1 VSFVIV
7 PRAGLAGA
15 ATSAG
20 PGTAGTPDIEAE
32 IAGEVARRVRQEV
45 ARLRA
50 EASAAGRADA
60 EAAAQAAAQA
70 RFAEALAP
78 AVAALQEAWAQLA
91 SPLAAQEEALA
102 ELVTDL
108 AFSLCRHLF
117 GGETETD
124 PAALRALVAR
134 LIAEAA
140 SERGARQ
147 AIVLRVNPAD
157 HDALQTVTLP
167 PGAMLLAD
175 SAIKRGGALV
185 EIVEPDGDPIDRI
198 EWDATLETRLEAL
211 QEELGLT
218 RRPERAS

>member
-1 VSFVIV
+1 VSFVLV
-7 PRAGLAGA
+7 PRAGIAGTVSNQGPVAAGA
-15 ATSAG
+15 S
-20 PGTAGTPDIEAE
+20 DIEAD
-32 IAGEVARRVRQEV
+32 IASEVARRVRQEV

-60 EAAAQAAAQA
+60 EAAAHVAAQA
-70 RFAEALAP
+70 QFAEALAP

-108 AFSLCRHLF
+108 AFSLCRHLL
-117 GGETETD
+117 GGEAD
-124 PAALRALVAR
+124 ADRAALRDLVTR

-147 AIVLRVNPAD
+147 AIVLRLNPAD
-157 HDALQTVTLP
+157 HDALQNVALP

-175 SAIKRGGALV
+175 IAIKRGGALV

-218 RRPERAS
+218 RRPERAL